1 MDKASFD
8 INLCYGTH
16 GLSCGRE
23 CDAMDNVNAFMN
35 GYGREQQRPSNR
47 MEPDGPDR
55 DINNNV
61 NKNIN
66 VNKGL
71 TNVIVRVLVEDFDF
85 TPDDVKKL
93 ADGVEK
99 RFL

>member
-1 MDKASFD
+1 
-8 INLCYGTH
+8 
-16 GLSCGRE
+16 
-23 CDAMDNVNAFMN
+23 MDNVNAFMN
-35 GYGREQQRPSNR
+35 GYGREQQRPRNR
-47 MEPDGPDR
+47 MEADGPDR
-55 DINNNV
+55 NINNNV

-66 VNKGL
+66 VN